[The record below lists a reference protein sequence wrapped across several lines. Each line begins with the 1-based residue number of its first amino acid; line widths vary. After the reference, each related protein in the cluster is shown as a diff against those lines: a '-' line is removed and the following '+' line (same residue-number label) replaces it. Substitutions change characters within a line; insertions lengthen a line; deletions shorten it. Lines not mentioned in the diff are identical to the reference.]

1 MSDMFASVDLQLPNE
16 NKGQRP
22 LPKFNNTMAQSG
34 LRSFFPVRRLR
45 EDDTHTTIK
54 RRKLTENSHLE
65 VPANEEQL
73 DASDFSNGTTTKK
86 PATQS
91 KTRKAGGRGTAKKS
105 QSGRGGK
112 RCKKGDTTDVP
123 NIKTLFEII
132 NQTTSAD
139 EAPPTTSMLS
149 DKLSDECLPPEAP
162 PSASKSSSVASQS
175 GHRSSQQA
183 TTTSCLSPFKVPPT
197 PPRDSKLKT
206 ATPKS
211 SPMKAGALSPASPH
225 SSACVTSS
233 PIAES
238 RGARL
243 LRMAKEKKSA
253 TTRSPT
259 SKIASLTA
267 GNDDS
272 SSAVMVQKRST
283 RMAARRKLLTNPDLP
298 SATSSSS
305 KSAAA
310 NFFPLKEQDQQDVVS
325 ELYKLS
331 KRELTQPTR
340 YESTKVKRR
349 EGASSSSGV
358 KEKVDRSGGAKT
370 PKLREFGVFEFVSPT
385 KNEAAN
391 TRYRISYVLCTSLTS
406 SFPFS
411 LSPPPPLHRLPA
423 YQKFHALAIAQPVA
437 PHTTTPTPE
446 TPLPQPATPHVELPL
461 PYSYQLLEEKFRCTD
476 TVVSMLQKRK
486 EICTF
491 EKLKAAV
498 QEMSRRWALFR
509 VYACMHTYIHV

>member
-1 MSDMFASVDLQLPNE
+1 MNDMFASVDLQLPNE

-22 LPKFNNTMAQSG
+22 LSKLNNTMAQSG

-45 EDDTHTTIK
+45 EDDTQTTIK

-73 DASDFSNGTTTKK
+73 DASNFSNGTTTKK

-132 NQTTSAD
+132 NHTTSAD

-149 DKLSDECLPPEAP
+149 DKPSDECPPPEAP
-162 PSASKSSSVASQS
+162 LSASKSSSVASQS
-175 GHRSSQQA
+175 GHRSVQQA
-183 TTTSCLSPFKVPPT
+183 TTSCLSPFKVPAT
-197 PPRDSKLKT
+197 PPRGSKFKT

-211 SPMKAGALSPASPH
+211 SPMKAGALSPGSPH
-225 SSACVTSS
+225 SSS

-243 LRMAKEKKSA
+243 LRMAKEKKS
-253 TTRSPT
+253 TTTNSPA
-259 SKIASLTA
+259 SKIASPTA
-267 GNDDS
+267 GNKDS
-272 SSAVMVQKRST
+272 SSAVMVQRST
-283 RMAARRKLLTNPDLP
+283 RMAARRKLLTNPALP

-305 KSAAA
+305 KSVVV
-310 NFFPLKEQDQQDVVS
+310 NFFPSKEQDRQEVVG

-331 KRELTQPTR
+331 KRELAQPTK
-340 YESTKVKRR
+340 YENTKVKRR
-349 EGASSSSGV
+349 EGASSSGGV

-391 TRYRISYVLCTSLTS
+391 TRYRISYVL
-406 SFPFS
+406 P
-411 LSPPPPLHRLPA
+411 
-423 YQKFHALAIAQPVA
+423 
-437 PHTTTPTPE
+437 
-446 TPLPQPATPHVELPL
+446 
-461 PYSYQLLEEKFRCTD
+461 
-476 TVVSMLQKRK
+476 
-486 EICTF
+486 
-491 EKLKAAV
+491 
-498 QEMSRRWALFR
+498 
-509 VYACMHTYIHV
+509 